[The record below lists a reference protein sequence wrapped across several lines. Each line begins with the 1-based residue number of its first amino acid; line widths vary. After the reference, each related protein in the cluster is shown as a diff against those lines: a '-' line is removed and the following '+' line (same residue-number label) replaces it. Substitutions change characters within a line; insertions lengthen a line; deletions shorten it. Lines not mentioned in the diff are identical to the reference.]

1 MYQQSRKLL
10 ALGAAAVMAAGILIA
25 ACGSSASASGR
36 HDDASPAAAAQPH
49 DAHGDDNRP
58 TSPQALAFHDAM
70 RKLWEDHITWTRLF
84 IVSDAASLHD
94 LDVTTSRLLQNQA
107 DIGDAIKPFYGD
119 AAGTQL
125 TSLLHD
131 HIVIAGD
138 LLAAAK
144 AGDQAKVNSV
154 SATWYANGDQI
165 ASFLSSANPK
175 NWPLAETQEMM
186 KDHLD
191 LTLAEAVARLQGN
204 YGEDIVQ
211 YDKVHLEILQMA
223 DMLSSGITAQFPDKF
238 R

>member
-1 MYQQSRKLL
+1 MYQQSRKLFVL
-10 ALGAAAVMAAGILIA
+10 AAVTLIAGGLLIA
-25 ACGSSASASGR
+25 ACGESASASGR
-36 HDDASPAAAAQPH
+36 HDDASPAVTTQSH
-49 DAHGDDNRP
+49 DGHGNGNREI
-58 TSPQALAFHDAM
+58 SPQALALHDAM

-84 IVSDAASLHD
+84 IVSAAADLPD
-94 LDVTTSRLLQNQA
+94 LDATTGRLLQNQV

-119 AAGTQL
+119 AAGAQL

-131 HIVIAGD
+131 HIVIAAD

-144 AGDQAKVNSV
+144 AGDQAKVSSI

-165 ASFLSSANPK
+165 ASFLTSANPK
-175 NWPLAETQEMM
+175 NWPLSETQGMM

-204 YGEDIVQ
+204 YADDIAQ
-211 YDKVHLEILQMA
+211 YDRVHAEILQMA